1 MSKAS
6 YGFKWLVW
14 GLVVTILALGLLR
27 MLWITKEDTE
37 HSAVDV
43 QKASIWALCLPSI
56 VIDADSTIRLAGLAD
71 EVKKDQVLGNPK
83 APRIEYVATND
94 VIVDPID
101 PELNAALSTTG
112 TVTLPKDAEI
122 RIRKGEFWLTGNVE
136 AQLSEGGKLVLQ
148 EPERLRLGP
157 TEDQSYLV
165 KLNEVVVL
173 PQAQAG
179 TNQRMLPAGT
189 RGYLNLA
196 ANRGIEVTTLE
207 TTSGKP
213 LLFNAPAKLI
223 PIRAFGEKG
232 PSAVSIVA
240 ENANLNV
247 NSLAACAISEGKPF
261 QASITDVS
269 AGKAGASN
277 LTVSLPSSVLPEWG
291 WPAPIQIA
299 IASSDGKF
307 IAHGGLRAYPRLW
320 GAIIASL
327 LTAALFGSILK
338 TRYMTTVPDAKDGT
352 DWGRWFAGLF
362 ISDGDNDPSLS
373 LFQVFF
379 WTVITVWGLFYTYAV
394 TGSLLQMTPQMLTLL
409 GIAGTG
415 SVLARWISLS
425 RGEST
430 SQPVSSAGASLSNS
444 QDEPFRFWDILNTRG
459 QFDLMKLQLLVF
471 TLLLGVYVIC
481 RIAESA
487 AFPVLDTNT
496 LLLLGVSQGVYI
508 GGKLGGTT
516 PLARAQAVQ
525 IELNIN
531 SEVTTNLPVEIQNDE
546 KSRDSLKA
554 DEERLEKEKSDLD
567 ASGGDPGRVSKKK
580 AEIEQIK
587 TSIARL
593 EAMIK
598 DKKTRLDAASKKEI
612 ELKKELDKIVK
623 EDLQLKTG

>member
-27 MLWITKEDTE
+27 MLWITKEDTDY
-37 HSAVDV
+37 SVADV
-43 QKASIWALCLPSI
+43 RKASMWALCLPSI
-56 VIDADSTIRLAGLAD
+56 AIDTNSTIDLVRLAD
-71 EVKKDQVLGNPK
+71 EVQKDRALGNENV
-83 APRIEYVATND
+83 PRIDFVATND
-94 VIVDPID
+94 VVVDPVD
-101 PELNAALSTTG
+101 PQINATLNTTG
-112 TVTLPKDAEI
+112 AVTLPKNAEI
-122 RIRKGEFWLTGNVE
+122 RIRKGEFWLIGSVQ
-136 AQLSEGGKLVLQ
+136 AQLNDGGKLILQ
-148 EPERLRLGP
+148 EAERLRLGAA
-157 TEDQSYLV
+157 ENQSYIV
-165 KLNEVVVL
+165 KLRDEVIL
-173 PQAQAG
+173 PPTQNG

-189 RGYLNLA
+189 RGYLKLI
-196 ANRGIEVTTLE
+196 ANRAITVTTLE

-232 PSAVSIVA
+232 PSAISIEA

-247 NSLAACAISEGKPF
+247 NDLAACAISEGKAY
-261 QASITDVS
+261 QTSITDVS
-269 AGKAGASN
+269 AADAGSSN
-277 LTVSLPSSVLPEWG
+277 LIVRLPSSVLPEWG
-291 WPAPIQIA
+291 WPAAIQIA
-299 IASSDGKF
+299 IASSDGRF
-307 IAHGGLRAYPRLW
+307 IAHGGLWAYPRLW

-327 LTAALFGSILK
+327 LTAALFGAILK
-338 TRYMTTVPDAKDGT
+338 ARYMTTVPHTKVGT

-362 ISDGDNDPSLS
+362 ISDEDNDPSLS

-379 WTVITVWGLFYTYAV
+379 WTVITVWGLFYTYAI

-415 SVLARWISLS
+415 SVLARWISRS
-425 RGEST
+425 RGEPISH
-430 SQPVSSAGASLSNS
+430 PVSDAGAGPPSN
-444 QDEPFRFWDILNTRG
+444 QDVQFRFWDILNTRG

-531 SEVTTNLPVEIQNDE
+531 SEATKNLPAEIQNDE
-546 KSRDSLKA
+546 KSRDALRA
-554 DEERLEKEKSDLD
+554 DKERLEKEKSHLD
-567 ASGGDPGRVSKKK
+567 ASGADPGQVSKKK
-580 AEIEQIK
+580 AEIDQIE
-587 TSIARL
+587 TSISHL
-593 EAMIK
+593 ETLIK
-598 DKKTRLDAASKKEI
+598 DKKARLDAASKKDI
-612 ELKKELDKIVK
+612 ELKKELEKIVA
-623 EDLQLKTG
+623 EDLKLKTS